1 MKYSKWIVV
10 PAFLII
16 TFGFTSHIVQ
26 SSNNFGELYT
36 KGKNA
41 YKNKNYVDAL
51 KYLYSYKVINE
62 HKLSDGHKDFLAKL
76 NNAILDCEFNLRQK
90 LIVIRE
96 NENQTTTSYFNGNG
110 YEIPEY
116 LKEFI
121 KNQNPDKPITIL
133 GGKGHE
139 LPETY
144 NDYLKNAKLD
154 GLENIDFVIIQD
166 NEFVIDEAVLNKY
179 LDDNKKNQPQLE
191 SVNKA
196 IEFQLN
202 YQQILLNEKQ
212 NVSNDIG
219 H

>member
-1 MKYSKWIVV
+1 MKLKKWIV
-10 PAFLII
+10 ASIFLII
-16 TFGFTSHIVQ
+16 AFSFTSNNAHY
-26 SSNNFGELYT
+26 SNNFGELYN
-36 KGKNA
+36 KGNNA

-62 HKLSDGHKDFLAKL
+62 HKLSDGHKDFLKKL
-76 NNAILDCEFNLRQK
+76 NIAILDCELKLRHK

-96 NENQTTTSYFNGNG
+96 NENQKTTSYFNGNG

-139 LPETY
+139 LPESY
-144 NDYLKNAKLD
+144 NNYLKDAKLD

-166 NEFVIDEAVLNKY
+166 NELIIDEAVLTKY
-179 LDDNKKNQPQLE
+179 LNENKKNQPQLE

-202 YQQILLNEKQ
+202 YQQLLLNEKLKLI
-212 NVSNDIG
+212 D
-219 H
+219 